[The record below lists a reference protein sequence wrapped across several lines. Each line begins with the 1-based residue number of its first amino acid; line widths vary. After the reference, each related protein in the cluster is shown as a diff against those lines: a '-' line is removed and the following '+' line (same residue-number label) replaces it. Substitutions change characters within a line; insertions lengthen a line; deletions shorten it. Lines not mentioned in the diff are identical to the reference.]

1 MSTARGCVA
10 HLGRG
15 CGKPQRLLRR
25 RGAAEGFRL
34 CLLLGKVTA
43 TSHGPLRRRR
53 QARLQTLDMSANQ
66 KGSDVMN
73 GIRKTVAAA
82 TIAGSMLAGGVIGA
96 ALYGVSAVTAAAAT
110 ATPSPTTP
118 AATAPDPNAP
128 FVSNE
133 AAAHEATESAAR
145 EAQETA
151 GIRPT
156 VP

>member
-1 MSTARGCVA
+1 MR
-10 HLGRG
+10 
-15 CGKPQRLLRR
+15 K
-25 RGAAEGFRL
+25 RGAQVATTQMGRMGAEDPSKGSVRASQPL
-34 CLLLGKVTA
+34 RKVTA
-43 TSHGPLRRRR
+43 CSHAALRGAR
-53 QARLQTLDMSANQ
+53 QARFQTLIRAEIQ
-66 KGSDVMN
+66 KGRAVKMN
-73 GIRKTVAAA
+73 GFRKTVAAA
-82 TIAGSMLAGGVIGA
+82 TIAGSMLVGGVVGA

-133 AAAHEATESAAR
+133 TAAHEATESAAR
-145 EAQETA
+145 EAQENA